1 MSSDSES
8 PVAAPK
14 TAKPIRRFGTGL
26 LSITQVICMLV
37 IYVAANFLSGQHHV
51 PKDLSSEAAYTL
63 SSSTRRYLESPEI
76 KDRPDTIRMTV
87 AFRRSSPIY
96 EKVRMLAEEYSR
108 LSHGKVEV
116 KMFDPNRQQD
126 QAQQVIDQFGAVYG
140 AANKTKAIFNTD
152 LIIVDARK
160 QEDREKAKSGSGQTS
175 ADPHIRFIEGEMM
188 GSYQTDQEGQRRLIG
203 FRGEDSITA
212 ALVGAIEGKARE
224 VYLLL
229 DKSGFTVNGDDG
241 VLANFEKILLTQ
253 NMIVRGARMSEMD
266 RIPDDAAAVAIINP
280 AYDFSPTEIK
290 ALEDY
295 WNRARSGIF
304 ITLGASETPPNL
316 RAFLRNQGIMPGND
330 RVLTTKGQQVI
341 TTVRGSFDEG
351 WNFTEDFAGK
361 AVIFEGATC
370 SLTVRD
376 KNNDEL
382 ASKGIMPMVLARSS
396 PEFWGETRFSAPNPS
411 FLATE
416 DVKGPPPDGKLPL
429 IAGVIRGSA
438 ARDDVGEQTSRMTV
452 VANSDF
458 LAPKYL
464 SDVNRNF
471 AASSMNWLM
480 GREELTGEGPLTLG
494 TYKLPLL
501 DSELSFIN
509 RVNLAFLPAFAL
521 IIGAIVWSSRRA

>member
-1 MSSDSES
+1 MSSDTES
-8 PVAAPK
+8 PVASKP
-14 TAKPIRRFGTGL
+14 AKPIRRFGTGL
-26 LSITQVICMLV
+26 LSIIQVICVLV
-37 IYVAANFLSGQHHV
+37 IYMAANYLGAIHHA

-63 SSSTRRYLESPEI
+63 SSATRHYLESAAV
-76 KDRPDTIRMTV
+76 KDRPDTIIMEV

-96 EKVRMLAEEYSR
+96 EKVSVLAEEYSR

-116 KMFDPNRQQD
+116 KMFDPVSQQD
-126 QAQQVIDQFGAVYG
+126 KAQQVADRFGPVYG
-140 AANKTKAIFNTD
+140 AANKTIFNTD

-160 QEDREKAKSGSGQTS
+160 QEDREKGKAATTLTS
-175 ADPHIRFIEGEMM
+175 ADPHIRFVEAEMM
-188 GSYQTDQEGQRRLIG
+188 GRFETDQRGQRRLTG
-203 FRGEDSITA
+203 FRGEDAITA

-229 DKSGFTVNGDDG
+229 DKSGYTVNSDDG

-253 NMIVRGARMSEMD
+253 NMIVRGKRMSEMD
-266 RIPDDAAAVAIINP
+266 RIPDDAAAVAILNP

-316 RAFLRNQGIMPGND
+316 RAFLRNQGITPGND
-330 RVLTTKGQQVI
+330 RVLTTKGPQVI
-341 TTVRGSFDEG
+341 TTVRGSFEYG
-351 WNFTEDFAGK
+351 WDFTEDFAGK
-361 AVIFEGATC
+361 AVILEGATC
-370 SLTVRD
+370 SLIVQD

-382 ASKGIMPMVLARSS
+382 ARRGIMPMVLAKSA
-396 PEFWGETRFSAPNPS
+396 PEFWGETRFAVPNPVFQAS
-411 FLATE
+411 E

-438 ARDDVGEQTSRMTV
+438 ARDDVGDQVSRMTV
-452 VANSDF
+452 AANSDF

-464 SDVNRNF
+464 SDINRNF
-471 AASSMNWLM
+471 ATSSMNWLM

-501 DSELSFIN
+501 DSEVSFIN
-509 RVNLAFLPAFAL
+509 RVNLFFLPAFAL
-521 IIGAIVWSSRRA
+521 MIGAIVWSSRRA